1 MTQIYELNKLKEII
15 ATNTNPRSV
24 SMLYG
29 NHTCK
34 FFDDLKTARQEIFS
48 IDPEK
53 LKNVEMVS
61 YGSKHFYRKL
71 YTSETIFKEQTLAW
85 LQSLEELPN
94 EQNTKVISSYI
105 MEVLPQIV
113 HKLEKFESEM
123 IYQKS
128 LLYNLIECENI
139 ASGTSKPD
147 KYEKGKAL
155 PALNA
160 VNELKKQKDRLEEQV
175 QQVQEIESLKMQLE
189 LKKLE
194 LELSLAETCKL
205 KIMSDFDATIMRES
219 KAKDNLDLFKRNNI

>member
-71 YTSETIFKEQTLAW
+71 YTSETIFKDLLKNQ
-85 LQSLEELPN
+85 LQKPLSLKLKKIYPLSVCEIRVLRVEKDESSQEKKVENPKPEE
-94 EQNTKVISSYI
+94 K
-105 MEVLPQIV
+105 
-113 HKLEKFESEM
+113 
-123 IYQKS
+123 
-128 LLYNLIECENI
+128 
-139 ASGTSKPD
+139 KPD
-147 KYEKGKAL
+147 EKT
-155 PALNA
+155 
-160 VNELKKQKDRLEEQV
+160 EDKK
-175 QQVQEIESLKMQLE
+175 
-189 LKKLE
+189 
-194 LELSLAETCKL
+194 
-205 KIMSDFDATIMRES
+205 
-219 KAKDNLDLFKRNNI
+219 